1 MPRFADVMLFLA
13 AERADERLEAVTYL
27 VPSLDNR
34 NRPLSRTDC
43 HWTWM
48 KECSRSVS
56 NRIATWRILFT
67 RMQKPSL
74 QAKRASMSSIR
85 RVETQ
90 NR

>member
-43 HWTWM
+43 H
-48 KECSRSVS
+48 
-56 NRIATWRILFT
+56 
-67 RMQKPSL
+67 
-74 QAKRASMSSIR
+74 
-85 RVETQ
+85 
-90 NR
+90 